1 MSLVTLPGLEGGI
14 LGWGLEVMKICFEL
28 IWEKKKNTQIM
39 QKYFIKDIITNRNI
53 SIN

>member
-28 IWEKKKNTQIM
+28 IWEKKKTL
-39 QKYFIKDIITNRNI
+39 KSCKST
-53 SIN
+53 S